1 MLWVKVMVSACLL
14 GRNCK
19 YNGGNNLNQKV
30 LDFLEGKEVIEIC
43 PEVLGGLPIP
53 RKPAEL
59 VNGIATTA
67 DRVNVHQ
74 EFQKGVALALE
85 RIAKEEIECVIL
97 QSRSPSCGV
106 NRIYDGSFSGK
117 LVKGQG
123 LFAQALREKGYR
135 VVDAEEL

>member
-1 MLWVKVMVSACLL
+1 MKVLISACLL

-30 LDFLEGKEVIEIC
+30 HDFLEGKEVIEIC

-67 DRVNVHQ
+67 DGMNVHQ

-123 LFAQALREKGYR
+123 LFAKALLKKGYR
-135 VVDAEEL
+135 VIDAEDL